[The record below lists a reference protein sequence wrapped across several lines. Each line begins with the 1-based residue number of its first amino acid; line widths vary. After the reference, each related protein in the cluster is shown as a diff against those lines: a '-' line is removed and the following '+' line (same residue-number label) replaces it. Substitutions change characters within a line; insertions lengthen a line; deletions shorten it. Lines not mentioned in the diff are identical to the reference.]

1 MAEAPSPKTPEKT
14 FEGVMDDLALAPRKM
29 KHGPCLSSFL
39 HEPLDNVK
47 REFHLSGKRICC
59 YNFDKINREVRLS
72 TVDSDE
78 RFTYDTCDDPE
89 LFFTVKDWSLFYNYV
104 WHDLKDGCDDPLFI
118 GKWNGITPGMRYRVL
133 GDHINKHAD
142 DYIYILCSD
151 STDGLPER
159 VWPISEE
166 DHLKYY
172 SIKLLFRW
180 KDVPALEDIFGKI
193 DKLFKWCEAFDRY
206 NSIKVKLFH
215 PEWCVPSRRGVH
227 VAPPTFYNH

>member
-1 MAEAPSPKTPEKT
+1 M
-14 FEGVMDDLALAPRKM
+14 
-29 KHGPCLSSFL
+29 
-39 HEPLDNVK
+39 
-47 REFHLSGKRICC
+47 
-59 YNFDKINREVRLS
+59 
-72 TVDSDE
+72 E
-78 RFTYDTCDDPE
+78 R
-89 LFFTVKDWSLFYNYV
+89 
-104 WHDLKDGCDDPLFI
+104 HH
-118 GKWNGITPGMRYRVL
+118 PGMRYRVL

-142 DYIYILCSD
+142 DYNYILCSD

-159 VWPISEE
+159 IWPISEE

-227 VAPPTFYNH
+227 VAPPTYYNH